1 MEEVKNICKV
11 VGCLIVFFLK
21 EKSQSIILDL
31 KMFVIHWLVGVYD
44 KWYFLCFV
52 AKSIIKVS

>member
-1 MEEVKNICKV
+1 MIDRGLVELYGV
-11 VGCLIVFFLK
+11 FLK
-21 EKSQSIILDL
+21 EKSQSIIIGF
-31 KMFVIHWLVGVYD
+31 KIFVTRWLVGVYD

>member
-1 MEEVKNICKV
+1 MIDRDLAELYGV
-11 VGCLIVFFLK
+11 FLK
-21 EKSQSIILDL
+21 EKSQSIIVDL
-31 KMFVIHWLVGVYD
+31 KIFITRWLVGVYD

>member
-1 MEEVKNICKV
+1 MEEVKNIGKV
-11 VGCLIVFFLK
+11 AGCLIVFLK

-31 KMFVIHWLVGVYD
+31 KIFVTRWLVGVYD

-52 AKSIIKVS
+52 AKSIIEVS